1 MTKFVSKKIF
11 ILILLIFSFLIKDV
25 FADSNINIAVFPF
38 SLYSSQSHD
47 QIKDKI
53 PLMISKKLQ
62 EEGVKTIFTK
72 DNIDKQ
78 SWDYSQFREQGIK
91 LGVDYLITGSVFI
104 EGKGISIDTKLTHTY
119 EKDTFTTFFSEADN
133 IENLYSAI
141 SQLTKEMIGVLFHK
155 KIITDIAIVGNKR
168 VEADAILR
176 VISTQTG
183 DILKPDNISKD
194 LEKIYAMG
202 YFDNIIVKKESQ
214 DKGVKVIFEIKEK
227 STVRKIKF
235 KKNKIYKDEELLEV
249 IDTRTGS
256 ILNIHKL
263 NSDINRMRLMYT
275 EKNYHNCLVTYEIL
289 PIENS
294 QADIVF
300 NIEEGE
306 KIRVE
311 KITFE
316 GNKHFSAKKIKKAIE
331 TSEKGFFSFITSSGN
346 LNETEVKND
355 TIRIE
360 SLYKNNGF
368 IDTKV
373 SDPIIDIGKE
383 LISIHFKIDEGAQY
397 KINKVD
403 ITGDLILS
411 KKEILGS
418 IQSKET
424 NLYNRESIRNDIL
437 SISDIY
443 SNKGFANVKVMP
455 MVDRNDTDHMM
466 TITYS
471 IDKGQPVYFNRINIS
486 GNLKTRDKIIRREI
500 KIKEQGLYSKEDIQ
514 KSFKN
519 LNRLD
524 YFAGIDIEPQKT
536 SDENKMDLSVKVVEK
551 QTGNLSLGG
560 GYSSDDGAFFMGSV
574 EERNLFGKAQTLK
587 LSARISGSTVLY
599 NIGFNE
605 PYIFDTAVSA
615 GFDLYK
621 EDIEYDD
628 EDYDNYYY
636 DKEALGVNL
645 KLGYRLYEYTGIGI
659 RYNIEDFE
667 ISNVQTE
674 HTNMTPGSFLTS
686 SIKPYIQYDSR
697 DDFFMPTEGYRHK
710 LSIEYAGE
718 FLGGDIDYTKYL
730 VETGVYFPLF
740 WKFTGALHAEA
751 GYLDDRTGNDIDI
764 DYVKFY
770 LGGMNSIRGFD
781 KLDISGRLD
790 GETKERGGEKYVQ
803 FNAEVTFPFTEKYK
817 VAGVFFYDRG
827 DVYRKSEN
835 IDFGNQYSSI
845 GTGVR
850 WNSPVGPLRIEYG
863 WVIDGKDV
871 KETWDGQ
878 FEFSIGA
885 SF

>member
-1 MTKFVSKKIF
+1 MTKFISKNIF
-11 ILILLIFSFLIKDV
+11 ILILLIFSFLINN
-25 FADSNINIAVFPF
+25 ALAESNINIAVFPF
-38 SLYSSQSHD
+38 SIYASQSND
-47 QIKDKI
+47 QVKDKI
-53 PLMISKKLQ
+53 PLMISEKLQ
-62 EEGVKTIFTK
+62 EEGAKTIFVK
-72 DNIDKQ
+72 DNIDRQ
-78 SWDYSQFREQGIK
+78 SWDYSQFREQGIR
-91 LGVDYLITGSVFI
+91 LGVDHLITGSVFI
-104 EGKGISIDTKLTHTY
+104 EGKGISIDTKLINTY

-141 SQLTKEMIGVLFHK
+141 SQLTKEMIGVIFHK

-176 VISTQTG
+176 LISIQTG

-202 YFDNIIVKKESQ
+202 YFDDIIVRKESQ

-275 EKNYHNCLVTYEIL
+275 EKNYHNCLVTYETTPL
-289 PIENS
+289 DHS
-294 QADIVF
+294 QSDIVF
-300 NIEEGE
+300 TIEEGE

-316 GNKHFSAKKIKKAIE
+316 GNKHFTAKKIKKAME

-346 LNETEVKND
+346 LNETEIKND

-368 IDTKV
+368 IDAKV

-397 KINKVD
+397 KIKKVD
-403 ITGDLILS
+403 FTGDLILS
-411 KKEILGS
+411 KKEILDS

-424 NLYNRESIRNDIL
+424 SLYNRESIRNDIL

-443 SNKGFANVKVMP
+443 SNKGFANVKVIP

-500 KIKEQGLYSKEDIQ
+500 KINEQDLYSKENIQ

-536 SDENKMDLSVKVVEK
+536 SDENKMDLNVKVLEK
-551 QTGNLSLGG
+551 QTGNLSIGG
-560 GYSSDDGAFFMGSV
+560 GYSSEDGVFFMGSV
-574 EERNLFGKAQTLK
+574 EERNLFGRGQNLK
-587 LSARISGSTVLY
+587 FSATIAGASNLY
-599 NIGFNE
+599 NISFFE
-605 PYIFDTAVSA
+605 SYIFDTAVSG

-621 EDIEYDD
+621 EDEEYYDD
-628 EDYDNYYY
+628 DYDYY
-636 DKEALGVNL
+636 DKAALGLNL
-645 KLGYRLYEYTGIGI
+645 KLGYKLFDYTIIGVQ
-659 RYNIEDFE
+659 YNLENFD
-667 ISNVQTE
+667 ISNVQTNI
-674 HTNMTPGSFLTS
+674 TNMTPGSFLTS

-697 DDFFMPTEGYRHK
+697 DDFFFPTEGFKHK
-710 LSIEYAGE
+710 FSIEYAGE
-718 FLGGDIDYTKYL
+718 FLGGEIDYTKYIID
-730 VETGVYFPLF
+730 TGVYFPLF
-740 WKFTGALHAEA
+740 WKFTGTLHAEA
-751 GYLDDRTGNDIDI
+751 GYLEDQSRNDIDI

-781 KLDISGRLD
+781 KFDISGRRD
-790 GETKERGGEKYVQ
+790 GDTKERGGEKYVQ
-803 FNAEVTFPFTEKYK
+803 FNAEMTFPFAEKYK
-817 VAGVFFYDRG
+817 IAGIFFYDRG

-845 GTGVR
+845 GTGIR
-850 WNSPVGPLRIEYG
+850 WNSPVGPLRLEYG
-863 WVIDGKDV
+863 WVIEGKDV